1 MFASS
6 VLYAANSARPP
17 KPASKVPS
25 SQVAKASSFERDIQP
40 LLANNC
46 TTCHNDQLASG
57 GLDLAKFSTAS
68 SILQHRDGWERIVQ
82 KVRTGEMPPEGL
94 PRLPVAQIEALVKF
108 VQSEFEK
115 ADRNV
120 KPDPGRVTAR
130 RLNRNE
136 YSNTI
141 RDLLAVDF
149 RAERDFPTDDSGHG
163 FDNMSD
169 VLTISPVLME
179 KYIAAAE
186 RIASRA
192 IGGDPLPKKP
202 VEAEYHIK
210 HKTIRRLDAS
220 TIEATHRLDWDGEYI
235 VRIGLPGE
243 RGQDAKPVTLG
254 FWMNGKLLQ
263 TSLVETKP
271 SKLEYFDPYSDTEL
285 RLALPAGDHVFRAGF
300 INDDFVKT
308 VPEKELFNSKKN
320 KFLNSITFV
329 GPFPAKVEKA
339 SRKKILTCDPN
350 TGAACVDKILS
361 ALARRAYRRP
371 VTRAE
376 VAALAKFA
384 AMAKAEGQSMEQGIQ
399 LAIQAILVSPHFL
412 FRIERDL
419 DPTDP
424 SKVHKISDLELA
436 SRLSYFLWTSMPD
449 DELLSIAE
457 AGKLRQPSVLEAQV
471 KRMLADE
478 RSSAL
483 ADNFAGQ
490 WLETRNLDS
499 ITPDPKKFPE
509 WGPELRDSMKT
520 ETRMFF
526 ESILRENRPLS
537 DFLDAKYTFLDER
550 LAKHYGIEGVSGGTF
565 RRVELTTD
573 QRGGLLSQASI
584 LSISSYPTRTSPVI
598 RGKYLLQN
606 FLGAPPPAPP
616 PDVPTLDEEAVGNAG
631 SLRQQLE
638 KHRSNATCASCHNRM
653 DVLGFG
659 LENYDAIGKW
669 RTMDGKFP
677 VDISGTFPNGKSF
690 STPAEM
696 KVLLKEELPDFARC
710 IIEKMLTYSLGR
722 GLEKYDRKTI
732 DDIARKLSASGYQF
746 QTLISEIVQSL
757 PFQSRRGEGLLTK
770 EAVNPKEVARQ

>member
-1 MFASS
+1 M
-6 VLYAANSARPP
+6 V
-17 KPASKVPS
+17 
-25 SQVAKASSFERDIQP
+25 
-40 LLANNC
+40 
-46 TTCHNDQLASG
+46 
-57 GLDLAKFSTAS
+57 
-68 SILQHRDGWERIVQ
+68 QHREGWERIVQ

-94 PRLPVAQIEALVKF
+94 PRLPAAQIETLVKF
-108 VQSEFEK
+108 VQSEFER
-115 ADRNV
+115 ADRNIR
-120 KPDPGRVTAR
+120 PDPGRVTAR

-192 IGGDPLPKKP
+192 IGADPLPKKP

-210 HKTIRRLDAS
+210 HKTIRRVDAS
-220 TIEATHRLDWDGEYI
+220 AIEATHRLDWDGEYI

-243 RGQDAKPVTLG
+243 RGQDAKPTTLG

-263 TSLVETKP
+263 SSLVETKP
-271 SKLEYFDPYSDTEL
+271 SKLEYFDPYSDAEF
-285 RLALPAGDHVFRAGF
+285 RLPLPAGDHVFRAGF
-300 INDDFVKT
+300 INDDFVKGL
-308 VPEKELFNSKKN
+308 PEKDIYNNKKN

-329 GPFPAKVEKA
+329 GPFPAKVEKP

-361 ALARRAYRRP
+361 TLARRAYRRP
-371 VTRAE
+371 VTKAE
-376 VAALAKFA
+376 VASLARFI
-384 AMAKAEGQSMEQGIQ
+384 AMARAEGQSMEQGIQ

-419 DPTDP
+419 DPNDP

-457 AGKLRQPSVLEAQV
+457 TGKLRQPGILEAQV

-526 ESILRENRPLS
+526 ESILRENRSLS
-537 DFLDAKYTFLDER
+537 EFLDAKYTFLDER

-638 KHRSNATCASCHNRM
+638 KHRSNATCALCHNRM

-690 STPAEM
+690 STPAEL

-710 IIEKMLTYSLGR
+710 IVEKMLTYSLGR
-722 GLEKYDRKTI
+722 GLEKYDRRTTDEI
-732 DDIARKLSASGYQF
+732 GRKLSASGYQF

-757 PFQSRRGEGLLTK
+757 PFQARRGEALLMRDAMK
-770 EAVNPKEVARQ
+770 AKEVAKQ